1 MPRHHSKLNAWLIIS
16 KQQCEKSSSRCGILF
31 VWDWDSLRGYS
42 LIYVGIPSCSELRYR
57 FSLAYPG
64 NLIDRQDFNLDLI
77 MVRWTRRCSA
87 AAENVPKAFSQNV
100 RSIFGV
106 FLFAFCSP
114 LTSFFILV
122 QRWKESSHAREK
134 TTIKINYEKQW
145 KKSLI
150 VAEETHETCSG
161 LSLYGS
167 PNEQRSQVDTNDII
181 NSFVS
186 RDLNKISLWTAFA
199 RDVECDRRTNPLD
212 HWRPL
217 KNKISR
223 RAPTRVERRSSAAAC
238 RKTKTNSL

>member
-31 VWDWDSLRGYS
+31 VWDWDSLRGYT

-87 AAENVPKAFSQNV
+87 AAENVPKAFPKC
-100 RSIFGV
+100 SIDFCV
-106 FLFAFCSP
+106 FFSLCSP

-150 VAEETHETCSG
+150 VAEDSW
-161 LSLYGS
+161 
-167 PNEQRSQVDTNDII
+167 DM
-181 NSFVS
+181 
-186 RDLNKISLWTAFA
+186 
-199 RDVECDRRTNPLD
+199 
-212 HWRPL
+212 
-217 KNKISR
+217 
-223 RAPTRVERRSSAAAC
+223 
-238 RKTKTNSL
+238 